1 MIPLDIDSEN
11 DVDRG
16 DLKMNEH
23 NVKIIVPVTGADEEA
38 ILKEAI
44 AIAETEADC
53 VEWRFDLA
61 KELYSIDTAT
71 KPEEVSV
78 DEASENLLKVLKEL
92 AEALEGKK
100 LLFTI
105 RTKRQGGEFPDNPE
119 VYERLVSDAV
129 KCGDIGLVDLEDT
142 VAADSFGRILTLA
155 KEYGVRTIASYH
167 NFSFTPGVDE
177 IIDKF
182 MILRSSGA
190 DILKTAFMPVTPK
203 DVAAVLYATAKFK
216 EEDKGQHE
224 MITMSM
230 GDMGKISRVSGAVFG
245 SDYTFATVGE
255 TSAPG
260 QMPMEKGLE
269 MMEGLP

>member
-1 MIPLDIDSEN
+1 
-11 DVDRG
+11 
-16 DLKMNEH
+16 MNERK
-23 NVKIIVPVTGADEEA
+23 VKIIVPITGADEET
-38 ILKEAI
+38 ILKEAA
-44 AIAETEADC
+44 AISVTKTDC

-61 KELYSIDTAT
+61 KGLYAIDTSTEPVEA
-71 KPEEVSV
+71 SV

-92 AEALEGKK
+92 AGTLEGKK

-129 KCGDIGLVDLEDT
+129 KSGDIGLVDLEDT
-142 VAADSFGRILTLA
+142 VAADSFGRILGLA
-155 KEYGVRTIASYH
+155 KKNGVRTIASYH
-167 NFSFTPGVDE
+167 NFAFTPEVDE

-230 GDMGKISRVSGAVFG
+230 GDLGRISRVSGAVFG
-245 SDYTFATVGE
+245 SDYTFAMVGE

-260 QMPMEKGLE
+260 QMQIDKVLE
-269 MMEGLP
+269 MMEMLD

>member
-1 MIPLDIDSEN
+1 
-11 DVDRG
+11 
-16 DLKMNEH
+16 MNERK
-23 NVKIIVPVTGADEEA
+23 VKIIVPITGADEET
-38 ILKEAI
+38 ILKEAA

-61 KELYSIDTAT
+61 KELYSIDITS
-71 KPEEVSV
+71 KPGESYV
-78 DEASENLLKVLKEL
+78 DEASANLLKVLKEL
-92 AEALEGKK
+92 AGTLEGKK

-129 KCGDIGLVDLEDT
+129 KSGDIGLVDLEDT
-142 VAADSFGRILTLA
+142 VAADSFSRILELA
-155 KEYGVRTIASYH
+155 KKNGVITIASYH
-167 NFSFTPGVDE
+167 NFSYTPDVDE
-177 IIDKF
+177 IINKF

-190 DILKTAFMPVTPK
+190 DILKTAFMPVNPK

-230 GDMGKISRVSGAVFG
+230 GDLGRISRVSGAVFG

-260 QMPMEKGLE
+260 QMPIEKVLE
-269 MMEGLP
+269 MMEVL

>member
-1 MIPLDIDSEN
+1 M
-11 DVDRG
+11 
-16 DLKMNEH
+16 KEH
-23 NVKIIVPVTGADEEA
+23 NVKIIVPVTGEDEET
-38 ILKEAI
+38 ILREAA
-44 AIAETEADC
+44 AIAEKEADC

-61 KELYSIDTAT
+61 KELYSIDIAA
-71 KPEEVSV
+71 ESGRASA
-78 DEASENLLKVLKEL
+78 DEASANLIKTLKEL
-92 AEALEGKK
+92 AGILKGKK

-105 RTKRQGGEFPDNPE
+105 RTKCQGGEFPDNPE

-129 KCGDIGLVDLEDT
+129 KSGFIGLVDLEDT
-142 VAADSFGRILTLA
+142 VAADSFSRILELA
-155 KEYGVRTIASYH
+155 KMNGVRTIASYH
-167 NFSFTPGVDE
+167 NFSYTPDMDE
-177 IIDKF
+177 IINKF

-230 GDMGKISRVSGAVFG
+230 GNLGKVSRVSGGVFG

-260 QMPMEKGLE
+260 QMPIEKVLE
-269 MMEGLP
+269 MMEMLD